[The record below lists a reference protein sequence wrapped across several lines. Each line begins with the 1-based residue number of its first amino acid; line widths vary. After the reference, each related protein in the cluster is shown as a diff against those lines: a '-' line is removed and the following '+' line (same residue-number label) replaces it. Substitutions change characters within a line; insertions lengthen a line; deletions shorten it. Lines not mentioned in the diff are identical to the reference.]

1 MEYFRI
7 DKVIRLA
14 INQAGWAIKYAK
26 NPSEELQLLA
36 VRKNYDSIKF
46 IKSPYESVQKEA
58 IKISYDALRYI
69 NSSSH
74 NIEIEAIK
82 NNEAA
87 ISFIHNLDKDK
98 ILNFL
103 KENILVIKYVAREIS
118 KEDVEEKYVRDFLNC
133 SMIDR
138 NSKNFEIDKIMLIYK
153 YGSKKARKI
162 AVDEKL
168 KMI

>member
-1 MEYFRI
+1 M
-7 DKVIRLA
+7 
-14 INQAGWAIKYAK
+14 
-26 NPSEELQLLA
+26 A

-46 IKSPYESVQKEA
+46 IKNPYESVQKEA
-58 IKISYDALRYI
+58 LKISYDALRYI
-69 NSSSH
+69 NSPSH

-118 KEDVEEKYVRDFLNC
+118 KEDLEDILREVLSKEEVEEKYVRDLLNC
-133 SMIDR
+133 SIIDR
-138 NSKNFEIDKIMLIYK
+138 NSKNFEIDKIMFIYK

>member
-1 MEYFRI
+1 M
-7 DKVIRLA
+7 KVF
-14 INQAGWAIKYAK
+14 K
-26 NPSEELQLLA
+26 
-36 VRKNYDSIKF
+36 
-46 IKSPYESVQKEA
+46 KEA

-69 NSSSH
+69 NSPSH

-118 KEDVEEKYVRDFLNC
+118 KEDLEEVLKEVLA
-133 SMIDR
+133 
-138 NSKNFEIDKIMLIYK
+138 
-153 YGSKKARKI
+153 KK
-162 AVDEKL
+162 KL
-168 KMI
+168 KKNMLETF